1 MSRILDF
8 IAKYDEKL
16 TIAQL
21 REAIEAD
28 KVIADKKEADDF
40 NQMKEQFNRTYL
52 KSIEEDTLFG
62 KILSIFYIEK
72 IVSTE
77 RCTDWTRIYHVKGD
91 KITFSEREI
100 WSRELKHESTYDTF
114 SKKELEEMTKITEQE
129 YDGYKRQYEEV
140 KAVLTDIVG

>member
-8 IAKYDEKL
+8 IAKYDENL

-21 REAIEAD
+21 KKSIEAD
-28 KVIADKKEADDF
+28 KRIADQKEIDDL
-40 NQMKEQFNRTYL
+40 NQIKEQFNNTYL

-62 KILSIFYIEK
+62 KVLSIFYIEK

-77 RCTDWTRIYHVKGD
+77 KCTDWSLVYHVKGN
-91 KITFSEREI
+91 KTTFSEREI
-100 WSRELKHESTYDTF
+100 WSREFKYESTYDTF

-129 YDGYKRQYEEV
+129 YDEYMYQYSRI
-140 KAVLTDIVG
+140 KTMLTEIVG